1 MQHDSNVKSSISLHQ
16 FGELLDEKFS
26 PIMNH
31 IQAVDRKVD
40 QLKADVEQ
48 QIWEVRCR
56 CEDELQIV
64 SKDMQ
69 IEIQNLQY
77 QLQELQIGMQHF
89 ANHMGDASFE
99 DSSANAQKIHVL
111 EQELLRVKHAQT
123 GKSDDKYALTSLV
136 GMFPQGT
143 KQKDAEAWLAEK
155 LQSLNVTYSSMYIK
169 GNEFKG
175 ILFLKFLNTG
185 MRDNAI
191 QQFLN
196 ASLPMLHQAKLR

>member
-1 MQHDSNVKSSISLHQ
+1 M
-16 FGELLDEKFS
+16 
-26 PIMNH
+26 
-31 IQAVDRKVD
+31 
-40 QLKADVEQ
+40 EQ

-99 DSSANAQKIHVL
+99 GSSVNAQKIHVL

-123 GKSDDKYALTSLV
+123 EKSDDKYALTSLV
-136 GMFPQGT
+136 GMFPQ
-143 KQKDAEAWLAEK
+143 
-155 LQSLNVTYSSMYIK
+155 
-169 GNEFKG
+169 
-175 ILFLKFLNTG
+175 
-185 MRDNAI
+185 
-191 QQFLN
+191 
-196 ASLPMLHQAKLR
+196 